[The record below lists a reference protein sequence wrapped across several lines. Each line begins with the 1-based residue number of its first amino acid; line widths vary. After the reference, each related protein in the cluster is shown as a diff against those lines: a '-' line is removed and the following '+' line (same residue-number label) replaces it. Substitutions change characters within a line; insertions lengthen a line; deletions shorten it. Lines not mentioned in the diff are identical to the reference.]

1 MRAALDRLRGDRGPV
16 VTDVAVALFLLAYTV
31 MEITTGGADPDAR
44 ALHLAGAALMTVPL
58 ALRRVAPWVP
68 AVAFLPAMVLD
79 SVLVV
84 PINSFGQFVA
94 AMLVAYSLAAHA
106 TPRAALY
113 GGLAFSTAIGV
124 FLVRDPLTTNLFEA
138 SSTIIVLV
146 VWVGIGLFVRRRRGD
161 AELGARR
168 AVVDERTRIARELH
182 DLVGHAVSLMT
193 VQAGVAR
200 VALDATDEA
209 RAREALG
216 AVETAGRQALD
227 ELRRVLGILQPPE
240 PDPGAF
246 APQPGIDAIESLVVQ
261 HREAGLPVRL
271 DLEGEPRPIPA
282 GVALAVYR
290 IVQESLTNVRK
301 HAGAPETVV
310 TLRYGPDRV
319 DVEVR
324 DHGPGVRHHRRSG
337 HGVAGMR
344 ERAALYGGH
353 VEIGEV
359 AGDGFRV
366 TAVVPTTEAVR

>member
-1 MRAALDRLRGDRGPV
+1 MRGALDRFAGDGRPL

-31 MEITTGGADPDAR
+31 MEIVTGDADPDAR
-44 ALHLAGAALMTVPL
+44 VLHLAGATLMTLPL
-58 ALRRVAPWVP
+58 ALRRIAPWVP
-68 AVAFLPAMVLD
+68 AVAFVPAMILD

-84 PINSFGQFVA
+84 PVNSFGQFVA

-106 TPRAALY
+106 TRRAGLL
-113 GGLAFSTAIGV
+113 GGAAFAVAIGV
-124 FLVRDPLTTNLFEA
+124 FLVRDPLTTNLLDA
-138 SSTIIVLV
+138 SSTVIVLV
-146 VWVGIGLFVRRRRGD
+146 VWVGIGLFVRRRRREGD
-161 AELGARR
+161 LQARR
-168 AVVDERTRIARELH
+168 AAVEERTRIAHELH

-200 VALDATDEA
+200 VALDAADGV

-216 AVETAGRQALD
+216 AVETAGRQAMD
-227 ELRRVLGILQPPE
+227 ELRRVLGILQPTG
-240 PDPGAF
+240 PDPDALG
-246 APQPGIDAIESLVVQ
+246 PQPGIDAIEALVGQ
-261 HREAGLPVRL
+261 HRAAGLPVRL

-310 TLRYGPDRV
+310 TLRYGPDRL

-324 DHGPGVRHHRRSG
+324 DHGPGARSSRRAG
-337 HGVAGMR
+337 HGIAGMR

-353 VEIGEV
+353 VDIGEV
-359 AGDGFRV
+359 PGDGFRV
-366 TAVVPTTEAVR
+366 AAAVPTSEAAR

>member
-1 MRAALDRLRGDRGPV
+1 MRGVLDRFQGDRGPV
-16 VTDVAVALFLLAYTV
+16 VTDVAVALFLFAYTV
-31 MEITTGGADPDAR
+31 MEIVTGEGDPDAR
-44 ALHLAGAALMTVPL
+44 VLHLAGSALMTLPL

-68 AVAFLPAMVLD
+68 AVAFVPAMILD

-84 PINSFGQFVA
+84 PVNSFGQFVA

-106 TPRAALY
+106 TRRAGLLGGVAL
-113 GGLAFSTAIGV
+113 ATAIGV
-124 FLVRDPLTTNLFEA
+124 FLVRDPMTTNLLEA
-138 SSTIIVLV
+138 SSTVIVLLL
-146 VWVGIGLFVRRRRGD
+146 WVGIGLFVRRRRGEAD
-161 AELGARR
+161 LQARR
-168 AVVDERTRIARELH
+168 AAVDERTRIARELH

-200 VALDATDEA
+200 VALDAEDEG

-227 ELRRVLGILQPPE
+227 ELRRVLGILQPTD
-240 PDPGAF
+240 PDPDSF
-246 APQPGIDAIESLVVQ
+246 APQPGIDAIEALVAQ

-310 TLRYGPDRV
+310 TLRYGPDRL

-324 DHGPGVRHHRRSG
+324 DHGPGARSNRRPG
-337 HGVAGMR
+337 HGIAGMR
-344 ERAALYGGH
+344 ERAALYGGQ
-353 VEIGEV
+353 VEVGEV
-359 AGDGFRV
+359 AGGGFRV
-366 TAVVPTTEAVR
+366 VAAVPTIEAVR